1 MKRFNAFSFNF
12 NFNFNSGNTSIKE
25 NFSGGLS
32 VSPYGG
38 IKMVDEN
45 LSIKQSIMM
54 ILSMVPGERVMRPDY
69 GCELYKLVFSPNDET
84 TSGLAIHYIKKA
96 LSKWEKRIDIVAI
109 DASPS
114 ATHDEILEITM
125 IYRIKSNQS
134 DDQIIYQFN
143 LNDTENKYE

>member
-12 NFNFNSGNTSIKE
+12 DFNNGNTSIKE
-25 NFSGGLS
+25 NFGGGLS

-38 IKMVDEN
+38 IKMVDED

-69 GCELYKLVFSPNDET
+69 GCELYKIVFSPNDET
-84 TSGLAIHYIKKA
+84 TAGLAIHYIKKA
-96 LSKWEKRIDIVAI
+96 LSKWEKRIYVVDI

-114 ATHDEILEITM
+114 AAHGEILEITM
-125 IYRIKSNQS
+125 TYRIKSTQS
-134 DDQIIYQFN
+134 DDQVIYQFN
-143 LNDTENKYE
+143 LNDTENTDE